1 MRRLCLFSIL
11 SLCLIGCAQA
21 PLLQNI
27 PLSWEPTD
35 SIAQSG
41 TTDLTGAPEASI
53 QVSDFVDTRKDHAA
67 IGENREDTQPK
78 PVTTRDDVGHFVAEQ
93 LRETLRKGGQDVVD
107 TGGKVVLTGEV
118 NDFYVVETDV
128 YRGEVTLRIAVSD
141 TAGKK
146 LWSGIVSGTATRFGR
161 SYKADNYYNV
171 LSDALLDA
179 MQNLLQDPGFHK
191 SLSQG

>member
-1 MRRLCLFSIL
+1 MRRLCLISALLIG
-11 SLCLIGCAQA
+11 LIGCAHA

-35 SIAQSG
+35 SISESG
-41 TTDLTGAPEASI
+41 TTDLTGAPEASL
-53 QVSDFVDTRKDHAA
+53 QVGSFVDTRKDHAA

-78 PVTTRDDVGHFVAEQ
+78 PITTRDDVGHFVAEQ
-93 LRETLRKGGQDVVD
+93 LRETLRKAGLDVVE
-107 TGGKVVLTGEV
+107 TGGKAVLSGEV
-118 NDFYVVETDV
+118 SDFYVIETDV
-128 YRGEVTLRIAVSD
+128 YRGEVTLRVTVSD
-141 TAGKK
+141 TTGKK

-179 MQNLLQDPGFHK
+179 MQNLLQDTGFRK
-191 SLSQG
+191 SLGQ